1 MSLFEA
7 RASELFNRLKPG
19 RSDSAMTMHIAVIE
33 QLADLFQ
40 ASQLSAGIRFQNLGL
55 DRRLR
60 LS

>member
-1 MSLFEA
+1 V
-7 RASELFNRLKPG
+7 G
-19 RSDSAMTMHIAVIE
+19 RAVIE

-40 ASQLSAGIRFQNLGL
+40 ASQLSAGIRFQHLSL